1 METDRNDSLKELINA
16 CRQALTGTSFIR
28 LTLGAYHGKEEG
40 LQNIRLTPVET
51 KGGRGVSAVSRYE
64 RRDVT
69 TMLEPTEAID
79 FVAHH
84 LGPWSFRSA
93 HLFTADA
100 DWQLRISK
108 RGKAFLK
115 RTAATQKPPTD
126 LSHNRQKERPLDPT
140 SAWLHH
146 LGITDDRGEVV
157 PSASRKWKQINR
169 FVEIVGDQL
178 ERSPLLSAD
187 PLHVVDFGSGKGY
200 LTFALHDYLSHHIP
214 TEVRTTGV
222 EIRDDLVR
230 LSNDVARE
238 SGMSH
243 LRFIEGDIGGAEV
256 GEFRMMI
263 ALHACDTATDLAL
276 HRGITAG
283 ADLIVAAPCCHKEV
297 RRLMTPPEVLQPMLR
312 YGKHLEREAE
322 MLTDTIRALLLE
334 IHGYRVTIAE
344 FVPIE
349 HTPKN
354 SLILA
359 VRESEPNEEKIAEA
373 KRRLEGLKGFYGIE
387 GQSLEK
393 QLRYNG

>member
-1 METDRNDSLKELINA
+1 METDRNDSLKELVNA
-16 CRQALTGTSFIR
+16 CRRSLIGNSFIR
-28 LTLGAYHGKEEG
+28 LTFGAYHGKEEG
-40 LQNIRLTPVET
+40 LQNIRLSPVET
-51 KGGRGVSAVSRYE
+51 RAGRGVSAVSRYE

-69 TMLEPTEAID
+69 TTLTPEEAID

-93 HLFTADA
+93 HLFTAEA

-115 RTAATQKPPTD
+115 KTAATQELPAD
-126 LSHNRQKERPLDPT
+126 LSHDRRKERSLDPT
-140 SAWLHH
+140 SGWLRH

-157 PSASRKWKQINR
+157 PSGSRKWKQINR

-178 ERSPLLSAD
+178 ERSPLLSAA

-200 LTFALHDYLSHHIP
+200 LTFALHDYLSHRIP

-222 EIRDDLVR
+222 EVRNDLVR
-230 LSNDVARE
+230 LCNDVARE

-243 LRFIEGDIGGAEV
+243 LRFIEGDIGDAEV
-256 GEFRMMI
+256 GEFDVMI

-283 ADLIVAAPCCHKEV
+283 AGLIVAAPCCHKEV
-297 RRLMTPPEVLQPMLR
+297 RRLMTPPDILQPMLR

-334 IHGYRVTIAE
+334 IHGYHVTIAE
-344 FVPIE
+344 FVPIK

-359 VRESEPNEEKIAEA
+359 VRESEPKEEKIAEA
-373 KRRLEGLKGFYGIE
+373 KRRLEELKRFYGVE
-387 GQSLEK
+387 GQSLER
-393 QLRYNG
+393 LFANTD